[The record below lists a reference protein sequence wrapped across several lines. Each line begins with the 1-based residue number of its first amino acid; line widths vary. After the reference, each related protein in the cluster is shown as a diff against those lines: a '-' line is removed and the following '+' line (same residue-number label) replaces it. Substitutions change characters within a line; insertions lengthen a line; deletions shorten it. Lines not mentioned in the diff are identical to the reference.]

1 MAYRVVYEK
10 RALKSLAKIDK
21 GQQKLILS
29 WIEKNLVNTDDPK
42 KSGKALNGN
51 LKSYW
56 RYRVGDY
63 RIIADIDKNE
73 IKLIIFSIGHRKD
86 VYKD

>member
-1 MAYRVVYEK
+1 MTYRVVYEK

-86 VYKD
+86 VYTD